1 MPRTLVL
8 AFALVPTAVVGA
20 QVRTIDQGSFTVTM
34 NNQRIGREDFSIVED
49 ASTGSSTYL
58 ARATVEYRD
67 RGLRLQPSMTANA
80 AGAST
85 RYEIGIRGGAIQ
97 RWTGT
102 IDRNR
107 VSALIHTD
115 RGQSAKEFVVSVGAM
130 VLDDDVFHQ
139 YFFVAKR
146 AGEGTVPV
154 IVPQRN
160 AHTSVTVAR
169 QGSERIELGMSQI
182 EAHKLVVSEQSG
194 PTREVWV
201 DGQGR
206 VLKVAI
212 PSRGIVATRDEVPP
226 GGGGVGIGA
235 GARMRGR

>member
-1 MPRTLVL
+1 L
-8 AFALVPTAVVGA
+8 ALVPSAWAGA
-20 QVRTIDQGSFTVTM
+20 QVRTVDQGSFTITM
-34 NNQRIGREDFSIVED
+34 NNQRIGREDFSIIED
-49 ASTGSSTYL
+49 ASTGTPSYA

-85 RYEIGIRGGAIQ
+85 RYELTVRGGPIQ
-97 RWTGT
+97 RWTGQ

-107 VSALIHTD
+107 VSALVFTE
-115 RGQSAKEFVVSVGAM
+115 RGQAAKEFVVSVGAM

-139 YFFVAKR
+139 YYFLAKR

-160 AHTSVTVAR
+160 LHTNVTVAR
-169 QGSERIELGMSQI
+169 QGSERIDLGMNQV
-182 EAHKLVVSEQSG
+182 EAQKLAVSDASG
-194 PTREVWV
+194 GTREVWV
-201 DGQGR
+201 DAQGR

-212 PSRGIVATRDEVPP
+212 PSRGIVATRDEAPA
-226 GGGGVGIGA
+226 GGG
-235 GARMRGR
+235 R